1 MPWPKDLNALLAPLQ
16 LSLAL
21 TQTHAH
27 RASPSVPRARRA
39 CVTLDIRQP
48 DTTILL
54 LQKVLLRQFS
64 DFSVIPTCTVI
75 SFSHGLEMEFIVV
88 FSFTLKIHLSCLHTI
103 IRDERQLGV
112 G

>member
-1 MPWPKDLNALLAPLQ
+1 MSAG
-16 LSLAL
+16 S
-21 TQTHAH
+21 HASFTPVS
-27 RASPSVPRARRA
+27 RDS
-39 CVTLDIRQP
+39 
-48 DTTILL
+48 
-54 LQKVLLRQFS
+54 
-64 DFSVIPTCTVI
+64 I